1 MGNEA
6 SAILTIDTLLS
17 PYTLDT
23 FLANAYRAPVP
34 QLISGSKER
43 AAALMQIPELR
54 SVESL
59 AKVWHK
65 EVLLW
70 GAGVDELGYGPSQV
84 LAKYKAGFTAVFEY
98 VEDFVPAVRP
108 MLRNL
113 EHAFGAPAGSISMGA
128 FASKKGHGAEMH
140 FDREDV
146 FNIQLKGTKRW
157 RVAANRHFDVP
168 HEPWAPGAPISPSL
182 AEYAK
187 RPLPER
193 MPDDASVISVG
204 PGEMVFNP
212 RGTWHAVEALDDSW
226 SIAFEWRTPP
236 WGFFVIEKLI
246 AGLFGDIATRRWPH
260 TLTRAE
266 HEAAL
271 LAEAEAAIAQVRK
284 LAGNLT
290 AEDLIAD
297 LRARVPAKDAPNP
310 HVPRPSIAM
319 K

>member
-1 MGNEA
+1 M
-6 SAILTIDTLLS
+6 LTIDTLLS
-17 PYTLDT
+17 PFSIET
-23 FLANAYRAPVP
+23 FLADVYRAPVP
-34 QLISGSKER
+34 QLVTGSRER

-54 SVESL
+54 SVETL
-59 AKVWHK
+59 AKVWQK

-70 GAGVDELGYGPSQV
+70 GAGRDELGYGPAQV

-108 MLRNL
+108 ILRNL

-128 FASKKGHGAEMH
+128 FASRKGHGAEMH
-140 FDREDV
+140 YDREDV
-146 FNIQLKGTKRW
+146 FNIQIKGTKRW

-168 HEPWAPGAPISPSL
+168 HEPWAPGAPVSAAL

-187 RPLPER
+187 HPLPQR
-193 MPDDASVISVG
+193 MPDDATVIDVG

-236 WGFFVIEKLI
+236 WGFYVVEKLI
-246 AGLFGDIATRRWPH
+246 AGVFRDVATRRWPH
-260 TLTRAE
+260 TLSRPE
-266 HEAAL
+266 HEATL
-271 LAEAEAAIAQVRK
+271 LAEAEAAIAHVRK
-284 LAGNLT
+284 IAGELT
-290 AEDLIAD
+290 AESLVAE
-297 LRARVPAKDAPNP
+297 LRARVPALNSPSP